1 VDEVEAAAH
10 QALAEAVAMEAAAA
24 MCSLCH
30 GVAKVLEMVARDAAT
45 IIMHQRR
52 HTAAA
57 RREVTEAATIKTAA
71 NVVSMEAAARNKAKH
86 ADGMQRRRTVW
97 QRQQP

>member
-1 VDEVEAAAH
+1 
-10 QALAEAVAMEAAAA
+10 
-24 MCSLCH
+24 
-30 GVAKVLEMVARDAAT
+30 
-45 IIMHQRR
+45 
-52 HTAAA
+52 
-57 RREVTEAATIKTAA
+57 VTEAATIKTAA